1 MFIEYNRQD
10 CNLLAKL
17 EKKLKFIELANEIS
31 HQNTVLLRTTMG
43 AVAVTEQA
51 IINEAHRRGMIVPGR
66 VRRDESAPVE
76 SAAGAYVAYPKKG
89 IHDWIGS
96 VDINSLYPAVIRA
109 LNMGPETIIGQIRP
123 VITSAEINRAKHQG
137 NSFATAWE
145 GQFGCWE
152 YQAVMK
158 QDKGTE
164 LIIDWEDGSSVR
176 MSAAQLYDLVFD
188 GNRQWMISANGT
200 IFTYEFEGVIP
211 GLLKRW
217 YAERKDMQKRMSECG
232 DNAIEREFWDKRQL
246 VKKINLNS
254 LYGAILNPGCRF
266 FDMRIGQSVTLTG
279 RCITQHM
286 AAKTNEIIAGK
297 YDHVGESVIYGDTDS
312 VYFSAYATLKKEI
325 DSGQIPWA
333 KENIIALYDKIAEEV
348 NGTFTA
354 FMTRAFHC
362 PKTRG
367 DVIRAGRELVASKG
381 LFITKKRYA
390 LLYFDKENERVD
402 TAGKEGKVKAMGLD
416 LKRSDTPVFVQDF
429 LSEVLY
435 LVLVGKTE
443 TEVLD
448 KIKQFRAEFKS
459 RPGWEK
465 GSPKRANNVTQY
477 HEEEK
482 KKGKANMPG
491 HVRASI
497 NWNRCREMYNDKYSM
512 PILDG
517 AKVIVCKLKN
527 NPIGYTSIAYP
538 VDEQRLPEWFKEL
551 PFDSDGMEESVLDGK
566 IENLIG
572 VLEWDVRSTES
583 SNTFN
588 KLFKL
593 A

>member
-1 MFIEYNRQD
+1 M
-10 CNLLAKL
+10 
-17 EKKLKFIELANEIS
+17 
-31 HQNTVLLRTTMG
+31 
-43 AVAVTEQA
+43 
-51 IINEAHRRGMIVPGR
+51 
-66 VRRDESAPVE
+66 
-76 SAAGAYVAYPKKG
+76 
-89 IHDWIGS
+89 
-96 VDINSLYPAVIRA
+96 
-109 LNMGPETIIGQIRP
+109 
-123 VITSAEINRAKHQG
+123 
-137 NSFATAWE
+137 
-145 GQFGCWE
+145 
-152 YQAVMK
+152 
-158 QDKGTE
+158 
-164 LIIDWEDGSSVR
+164 
-176 MSAAQLYDLVFD
+176 
-188 GNRQWMISANGT
+188 
-200 IFTYEFEGVIP
+200 
-211 GLLKRW
+211 
-217 YAERKDMQKRMSECG
+217 
-232 DNAIEREFWDKRQL
+232 
-246 VKKINLNS
+246 
-254 LYGAILNPGCRF
+254 
-266 FDMRIGQSVTLTG
+266 
-279 RCITQHM
+279 
-286 AAKTNEIIAGK
+286 
-297 YDHVGESVIYGDTDS
+297 
-312 VYFSAYATLKKEI
+312 
-325 DSGQIPWA
+325 
-333 KENIIALYDKIAEEV
+333 
-348 NGTFTA
+348 
-354 FMTRAFHC
+354 
-362 PKTRG
+362 
-367 DVIRAGRELVASKG
+367 IRAGRELVASKG

-429 LSEVLY
+429 LSEILY

-477 HEEEK
+477 YEEEK

-497 NWNRCREMYNDKYSM
+497 NWNRCREMYSDKYSM

-527 NPIGYTSIAYP
+527 NPLGYTSIAYP

-572 VLEWDVRSTES
+572 VLEWDVRSTET

-588 KLFKL
+588 KLFEI

>member
-1 MFIEYNRQD
+1 
-10 CNLLAKL
+10 
-17 EKKLKFIELANEIS
+17 
-31 HQNTVLLRTTMG
+31 
-43 AVAVTEQA
+43 
-51 IINEAHRRGMIVPGR
+51 
-66 VRRDESAPVE
+66 
-76 SAAGAYVAYPKKG
+76 
-89 IHDWIGS
+89 
-96 VDINSLYPAVIRA
+96 
-109 LNMGPETIIGQIRP
+109 MGPETIVGQIRP

-137 NSFATAWE
+137 KSFATAWE

-297 YDHVGESVIYGDTDS
+297 YDHLGESVIYGDTDS

-325 DSGQIPWA
+325 DGGRIPWA

-348 NGTFTA
+348 NDTFTA

-416 LKRSDTPVFVQDF
+416 LKRSDTPVFVQNF
-429 LSEVLY
+429 LSEILY
-435 LVLVGKTE
+435 LVLLGKTE

-497 NWNRCREMYNDKYSM
+497 NWNRCREMYSDKYSM

-527 NPIGYTSIAYP
+527 NPLGYTSIAYP

-588 KLFKL
+588 KLFEM